1 MDLQTMRR
9 EYGLGSLHR
18 EQLLS
23 EPLKQFEKWMQQAV
37 ESDALSD
44 PTAMTLATVNAQ
56 QIPSQRVVLLK
67 AYDHQGFRFYT
78 NKNSQKG
85 QDISANAQT
94 ALHFA
99 WLPLERQVSIIGK
112 AVPLDDEDNDRYFH
126 SRPKESQVA
135 ALASQQSRP
144 VESRDVLESHYQS
157 LLKEYENTEVPRPRQ
172 WGGYCV
178 EPQQF
183 EFWQGGQH
191 RLHDRYLYS
200 KDGANW
206 RITRLQP

>member
-1 MDLQTMRR
+1 MDLQAMRR

-18 EQLLS
+18 EQLNS
-23 EPLKQFEKWMQQAV
+23 DPIKQFELWMQQAID
-37 ESDALSD
+37 SGLLSD
-44 PTAMTLATVNAQ
+44 PTAMTVATVNNERV
-56 QIPSQRVVLLK
+56 PSQRIVLLK
-67 AYDHQGFRFYT
+67 GYDHKGFRFYT

-85 QDISANAQT
+85 QDISTNSQVN
-94 ALHFA
+94 LHFA
-99 WLPLERQVSIIGK
+99 WLPLERQISITGSAI
-112 AVPLDDEDNDRYFH
+112 PLDSEDNDRYFH

-144 VESRDVLESHYQS
+144 VESRDVLESHYKS
-157 LLKEYENTEVPRPRQ
+157 LLREYENTEVPRPEH
-172 WGGYCV
+172 WGGYCI

-200 KDGANW
+200 KDGAHW

>member
-1 MDLQTMRR
+1 MDLQAMRR

-18 EQLLS
+18 DQL
-23 EPLKQFEKWMQQAV
+23 EADPIKQFEKWMQQAID
-37 ESDALSD
+37 SGLLSD
-44 PTAMTLATVNAQ
+44 PTAMTLATTNAEHV
-56 QIPSQRVVLLK
+56 PSQRIVLLK
-67 AYDHQGFRFYT
+67 GYDHQGFRFYT

-85 QDISANAQT
+85 QDISANPKV

-99 WLPLERQVSIIGK
+99 WLPLERQISIIGN
-112 AVPLDDEDNDRYFH
+112 AVPLDDEQNDHYFH
-126 SRPKESQVA
+126 SRPKESQIA

-157 LLKEYENTEVPRPRQ
+157 LLKEYEHTEVPRPQ
-172 WGGYCV
+172 HWGGYSV
-178 EPQQF
+178 HPQQF

-191 RLHDRYLYS
+191 RLHDRYVYS
-200 KDGANW
+200 KDRANW

>member
-1 MDLQTMRR
+1 MDLQAMRR

-18 EQLLS
+18 EQL
-23 EPLKQFEKWMQQAV
+23 EADPVKQFEKWMQQAID
-37 ESDALSD
+37 SNLLSD
-44 PTAMTLATVNAQ
+44 PTAMTLATVDAEHM
-56 QIPSQRVVLLK
+56 PSQRIVLLK
-67 AYDHQGFRFYT
+67 GYDHTGFRFYT
-78 NKNSQKG
+78 NKNSHKG
-85 QDISANAQT
+85 QDINENPQV

-99 WLPLERQVSIIGK
+99 WLPLERQISIIGN

-157 LLKEYENTEVPRPRQ
+157 LLKDYENTKVPRPQ
-172 WGGYCV
+172 SWGGYSV
-178 EPQQF
+178 HPQQF

-191 RLHDRYLYS
+191 RLHDRYQYS
-200 KDGANW
+200 KDRENW

>member
-1 MDLQTMRR
+1 MDLQAMRR

-18 EQLLS
+18 EQLNS
-23 EPLKQFEKWMQQAV
+23 DPVKQFELWMQQAID
-37 ESDALSD
+37 SGLLSD
-44 PTAMTLATVNAQ
+44 PTAMTVATVNNERV
-56 QIPSQRVVLLK
+56 PSQRIVLLK
-67 AYDHQGFRFYT
+67 GYDHKGFRFYT

-85 QDISANAQT
+85 QDISTNSQVN
-94 ALHFA
+94 LHFA
-99 WLPLERQVSIIGK
+99 WLPLERQISITGSAI
-112 AVPLDDEDNDRYFH
+112 PLDSEDNDRYFH

-144 VESRDVLESHYQS
+144 VESRDVLESHYKS
-157 LLKEYENTEVPRPRQ
+157 LLREYENTEVPRPEH
-172 WGGYCV
+172 WGGYCI

-200 KDGANW
+200 KDGAYW

>member
-1 MDLQTMRR
+1 
-9 EYGLGSLHR
+9 
-18 EQLLS
+18 
-23 EPLKQFEKWMQQAV
+23 
-37 ESDALSD
+37 
-44 PTAMTLATVNAQ
+44 MTVATVNNERV
-56 QIPSQRVVLLK
+56 PSQRIVLLK
-67 AYDHQGFRFYT
+67 GYDHKGFRFYT

-85 QDISANAQT
+85 QDISTNSQVN
-94 ALHFA
+94 LHFA
-99 WLPLERQVSIIGK
+99 WLPLERQISITGSAI
-112 AVPLDDEDNDRYFH
+112 PLDSEDNDRYFH

-144 VESRDVLESHYQS
+144 VESRDVLESHYKS
-157 LLKEYENTEVPRPRQ
+157 LLREYENTEVPRPEH
-172 WGGYCV
+172 WGGYCI

-200 KDGANW
+200 KDGAHW

>member
-1 MDLQTMRR
+1 MDLQAMRR

-18 EQLLS
+18 EQLES
-23 EPLKQFEKWMQQAV
+23 DPVKQFERWMQQAID
-37 ESDALSD
+37 SNLLSD
-44 PTAMTLATVNAQ
+44 PTAMTLATVNAEQ
-56 QIPSQRVVLLK
+56 MPSQRIVLLK
-67 AYDHQGFRFYT
+67 GYDLKGFRFYT
-78 NKNSQKG
+78 NKNSHKG
-85 QDISANAQT
+85 QDISANPT
-94 ALHFA
+94 VSLHFA
-99 WLPLERQVSIIGK
+99 WLPLERQISIIGN
-112 AVPLDDEDNDRYFH
+112 AVPLDDEANDRYFH
-126 SRPKESQVA
+126 SRPKESQIA

-157 LLKEYENTEVPRPRQ
+157 LLKEYQHTEVPRPRH

-191 RLHDRYLYS
+191 RLHDRYVYTQ
-200 KDGANW
+200 DRANW